1 MTDLGGEP
9 TVRSR
14 LVVAGL
20 AVLVLVVGSFWLWT
34 VLHGVLFAGV
44 FGLARGTDPARSN
57 ALMRWRVL
65 LQFGAIAL
73 FMLLVWLTGR

>member
-44 FGLARGTDPARSN
+44 PSWVVGL
-57 ALMRWRVL
+57 
-65 LQFGAIAL
+65 
-73 FMLLVWLTGR
+73 LLVGLVVALAAAIDRVHHQGR